1 MSDNTDLYK
10 TVDQMMQSGKGI
22 LAADESD
29 GTAGK
34 RLAMVGLPNKEG
46 NRQDF
51 RELLFTAPG
60 IEEFISGVILY
71 DSTIK
76 QDTDQ
81 GIPFPDILA
90 SKGMVPGIKVDT
102 GVREFY
108 NFEGEMVT
116 QGLDDLSERLEEY
129 YKLGARF
136 AKWRA
141 IVTIGDEIPSDE
153 CLDINAVMLARYAS
167 IAQANGIVPMV
178 EPEVIFA
185 GNHSLKDAEEATTRA
200 LMSLFTKLKFYK
212 VDLKATIL
220 KTSMV
225 LAGDAYKEQTSP
237 EEVAGA
243 TLRTLRLSVPYE
255 TGGIVFLSGG
265 QASKRATENL
275 NAIIKMGKQP
285 WPISSSF
292 SRALEEPFLT
302 VWQGK
307 RENEKKA
314 QEALLYRAKMN
325 GLAGKGMYNPDK
337 DKQGKKNRENVK
349 NGGGNGESVVNGESV
364 ESG

>member
-1 MSDNTDLYK
+1 MRDNTDLYK

-34 RLAMVGLPNKEG
+34 RLAMVGLPNQPG

-71 DSTIK
+71 DSSINNT
-76 QDTDQ
+76 TDQ
-81 GIPFPDILA
+81 GVPFVDVLA
-90 SKGMVPGIKVDT
+90 SKGIVPGIKVDT
-102 GVREFY
+102 GSRELY
-108 NFEGEMVT
+108 NFEGEVVT
-116 QGLDDLSERLEEY
+116 QGLDDLGDRFSEY

-141 IVTIGDEIPSDE
+141 VVTIGQNTPTDA
-153 CLDINAVMLARYAS
+153 CLDINATMLARYAS
-167 IAQANGIVPMV
+167 IAQAEGIVPMV

-185 GNHSLKDAEEATTRA
+185 GSHSIKEAEEATTKA
-200 LMSLFTKLKFYK
+200 LLALFSKLKMYR
-212 VDLKATIL
+212 VDLKGVIL

-225 LAGDAYKEQTSP
+225 LAGDTFKEQSSP
-237 EEVAGA
+237 EEVADS
-243 TLRTLRLSVPYE
+243 TLRTLRLAVPYE
-255 TGGIVFLSGG
+255 TGGVVFLSGG
-265 QASKRATENL
+265 QSPKRATENL
-275 NAIIKMGKQP
+275 NAVIKAGEQP

-302 VWQGK
+302 AWQGK
-307 RENEKKA
+307 SENEKEA
-314 QEALLYRAKMN
+314 QHALLYRAKMN
-325 GLAGKGMYNPDK
+325 GLAGVGKYDAEK
-337 DKQGKKNRENVK
+337 DKQGKKNVQA
-349 NGGGNGESVVNGESV
+349 ESQD
-364 ESG
+364 